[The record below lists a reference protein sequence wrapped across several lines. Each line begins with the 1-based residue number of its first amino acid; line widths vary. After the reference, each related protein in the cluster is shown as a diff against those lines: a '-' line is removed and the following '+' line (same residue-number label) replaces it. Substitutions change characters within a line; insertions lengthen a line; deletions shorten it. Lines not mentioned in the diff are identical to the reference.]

1 MRRNGESEFITLYP
15 INMLNGTVIPTREGD
30 SAPRSQAREPTT
42 GCERKPEDIGFWVMR
57 RVQT

>member
-1 MRRNGESEFITLYP
+1 MRRNGESEFITLYL

-30 SAPRSQAREPTT
+30 SAPRSQTGEPTT
-42 GCERKPEDIGFWVMR
+42 GCQWEFEDIGFRAMR